1 MQELGSSLLIVET
14 EALHV
19 RVCTICTHGMSLLQC
34 LLGEK
39 SRKNP
44 KPKFLGLYVLDVFL
58 KSCARIEGA
67 LTLTD
72 PFCGQAS
79 LTPKV
84 KFAWLV

>member
-14 EALHV
+14 EAVHV
-19 RVCTICTHGMSLLQC
+19 RVCTICTQGMGLLQC
-34 LLGEK
+34 LLGGK
-39 SRKNP
+39 SRKKP

-58 KSCARIEGA
+58 KSCARI
-67 LTLTD
+67 TLTD

-84 KFAWLV
+84 KFA

>member
-14 EALHV
+14 EAVHV
-19 RVCTICTHGMSLLQC
+19 RVCTICTQGMGLLQC
-34 LLGEK
+34 LLGGK
-39 SRKNP
+39 SRKKP

-84 KFAWLV
+84 KFA

>member
-1 MQELGSSLLIVET
+1 MYVCVQYVHIVW
-14 EALHV
+14 AY
-19 RVCTICTHGMSLLQC
+19 CNAYW
-34 LLGEK
+34 GEK
-39 SRKNP
+39 SRKKPN
-44 KPKFLGLYVLDVFL
+44 PKFLGLYVLDVFL

-67 LTLTD
+67 LTSTD